1 MEKEQ
6 WINQVLDSTNGMKKA
21 TPSPFLFA
29 RIEQK
34 IRRQAPKIVPY
45 NITMGIAVLFVLL
58 VSLNIGALNRP
69 KHTQTNT
76 SQNLL
81 QMGFADDNN
90 LYQ

>member
-34 IRRQAPKIVPY
+34 MRHQTPKIIPY
-45 NITMGIAVLFVLL
+45 KWTMGIAVLFVVL
-58 VSLNIGALNRP
+58 VSLNIGALNRS

>member
-6 WINQVLDSTNGMKKA
+6 WINQVLDSTNGMRKA

-34 IRRQAPKIVPY
+34 MRHQTPKIIPY

-58 VSLNIGALNRP
+58 VSLNIGAFNRP
-69 KHTQTNT
+69 KQTQTNT
-76 SQNLL
+76 LQNLL